1 VSDKGRKRSK
11 LGRFLEKKGYKQ
23 SELSK
28 TANLNRNTVAK
39 IYNDSNYIPSGTT
52 IKKVMKAIR
61 NLDPSLKAE
70 DFFDI

>member
-52 IKKVMKAIR
+52 IKKVMKALR

>member
-1 VSDKGRKRSK
+1 MSGTNRKRSK

-39 IYNDSNYIPSGTT
+39 IYNDSSYIPSGTT
-52 IKKVMKAIR
+52 IKKVMKA
-61 NLDPSLKAE
+61 LKKFDPSLKAE

>member
-1 VSDKGRKRSK
+1 MSDKGRKRSK

-28 TANLNRNTVAK
+28 IANLNRNTVAK

-52 IKKVMKAIR
+52 IKKVMKALR

>member
-1 VSDKGRKRSK
+1 MSDKGRKRSK

-52 IKKVMKAIR
+52 IKKVMKALR